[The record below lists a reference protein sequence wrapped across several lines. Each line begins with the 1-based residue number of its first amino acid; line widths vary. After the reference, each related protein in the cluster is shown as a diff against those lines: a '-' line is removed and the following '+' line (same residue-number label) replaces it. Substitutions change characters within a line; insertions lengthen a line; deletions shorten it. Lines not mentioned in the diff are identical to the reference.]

1 MKITAVDPFYLKIPE
16 VTDAADGTQD
26 TVLIRVRTDAGLEGW
41 GECDASPLVTM
52 AAYCCPMSHGNIINV
67 RASLLGET
75 LNGPDDVR
83 RLHAKMLRNGL
94 DIAQIHHAVS
104 GADIALWDLVG
115 QRLGKP
121 IHALLDDGPAHPK
134 LPYGSVLFG
143 DTPQATFELA
153 HDLRRRGYHAA
164 KFGWGPMGK
173 AGEAEDVALVEAA
186 RAGLDAWSSGD
197 GEPRLMV
204 DAGVAWGE
212 DWETAYAR
220 AIAFAPYRLTWLEE
234 PLSPDAV
241 EAYGKLTGRRPPVPI
256 AAGEGSGYY
265 RAAEDLALH
274 GGVRFLQI
282 DAGRIGGIT
291 VSHRVRKLAEAR
303 GTQFVNHTFKDQS
316 LFAVP
321 GERESELTGR
331 LKEQGPPPKGEGM
344 IYVNHTFKSHLS
356 LAAAIHVFAA
366 VERFQFL
373 EYPGGGSDL
382 ATRLTTTRLE
392 PGPDGLVRAPTSP
405 GLGVRPDLDCVRE
418 YLQPVKIE
426 VAGEVRY
433 QTPSVD
439 D

>member
-1 MKITAVDPFYLKIPE
+1 
-16 VTDAADGTQD
+16 
-26 TVLIRVRTDAGLEGW
+26 
-41 GECDASPLVTM
+41 
-52 AAYCCPMSHGNIINV
+52 
-67 RASLLGET
+67 
-75 LNGPDDVR
+75 
-83 RLHAKMLRNGL
+83 MLRNGL

-104 GADIALWDLVG
+104 GADIALWDIVG
-115 QRLGKP
+115 QRLGQP
-121 IHALLDDGPAHPK
+121 IHALLDDGPAYPK

-143 DTPQATFELA
+143 DTPQATFEFA
-153 HDLRRRGYHAA
+153 HDLRRRGYRAA

-220 AIAFAPYRLTWLEE
+220 ARAFAPYRLTWLEE

-241 EAYGKLTGRRPPVPI
+241 EAYGRLTARRPPVPI

-274 GGVRFLQI
+274 GGVQFLQI

-303 GTQFVNHTFKDQS
+303 DLQF
-316 LFAVP
+316 
-321 GERESELTGR
+321 
-331 LKEQGPPPKGEGM
+331 
-344 IYVNHTFKSHLS
+344 VNHTFKSHLS
-356 LAAAIHVFAA
+356 LAAVLHSFAA
-366 VERFQFL
+366 VERFDLL
-373 EYPGGGSDL
+373 EYPAGGSDL
-382 ATRLTTTRLE
+382 ATRLTETRLD
-392 PGPDGLVRAPTSP
+392 PGPDGLVRLPDAP
-405 GLGVRPDLDCVRE
+405 GLGVRPDMACVRE
-418 YLQPVKIE
+418 YLQPVRIE
-426 VAGEVRY
+426 VAGEVLY